1 MPEDGCSIVRIE
13 CLVSEVGDQGHL
25 VRRENTMGG
34 YSRLEGP
41 STDRA
46 YPNMIEEVR
55 FAPDSPLEGAV
66 SSEPVSV
73 FPASWEY
80 TGNFFDSKTDSLN
93 RCRNG
98 EEN

>member
-34 YSRLEGP
+34 YSGLEGP

-55 FAPDSPLEGAV
+55 FAPDSALEGDGF
-66 SSEPVSV
+66 ELSV
-73 FPASWEY
+73 PGQRRHPSATANHLFSHHLPPKL
-80 TGNFFDSKTDSLN
+80 G
-93 RCRNG
+93 
-98 EEN
+98 

>member
-1 MPEDGCSIVRIE
+1 MHVIPEDGCSIVRIE

-55 FAPDSPLEGAV
+55 FAPDSALEGEGF
-66 SSEPVSV
+66 EPSV
-73 FPASWEY
+73 PRE
-80 TGNFFDSKTDSLN
+80 GNYAARLPPDRGSQVRT
-93 RCRNG
+93 
-98 EEN
+98 